1 MCHINE
7 YAREKMV
14 EQYNREARLLD
25 DKEPKCSRC
34 GHGLKYH
41 NKNRQCPDYTG
52 PSVKWTEREF
62 TKEEK

>member
-1 MCHINE
+1 MENE
-7 YAREKMV
+7 YAREKMI
-14 EQYNREARLLD
+14 EQYHREARELD